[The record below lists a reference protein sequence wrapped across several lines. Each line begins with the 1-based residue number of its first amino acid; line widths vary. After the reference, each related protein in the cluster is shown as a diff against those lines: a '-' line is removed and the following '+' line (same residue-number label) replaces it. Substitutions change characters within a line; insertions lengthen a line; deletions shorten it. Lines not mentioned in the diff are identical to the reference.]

1 MRAVNLIPA
10 DQRRGAGG
18 LAGRSGGVVYVLT
31 GGLLVLVGMGVV
43 YASAV
48 HGVATNEGKLASV
61 TEQVAAVNAQTQ
73 ALQPYV
79 AVAALSQQKLRET
92 AMLAAQRFN
101 WPSAMQQLALA
112 LPADVTFTTFSAT
125 VAGASPATGAAASP
139 VPAAAPGAGAGFA
152 LSGCAS
158 TQAEMAT
165 VLTNLAAVP
174 GVSNVRLINTVK
186 TAAPSKKL
194 AGRAAVNSAVA
205 KGGTCPYVTFSLG
218 LDYSA
223 SYTIPNSKALKPSSG
238 GAQTVSNPTSGTSS
252 IAKAGTTQAA
262 GGKR

>member
-18 LAGRSGGVVYVLT
+18 LAGRSGGVVHVLT
-31 GGLLVLVGMGVV
+31 GGLVVLVGMGVV

-48 HGVATNEGKLASV
+48 HGVASDEGKLASV
-61 TEQVAAVNAQTQ
+61 TAQVAAVNAQTQ

-79 AVAALSQQKLRET
+79 AVATLSQQKLRET
-92 AMLAAQRFN
+92 ATLAAQRFN

-112 LPADVTFTTFSAT
+112 LPADVTFTAFSAT
-125 VAGASPATGAAASP
+125 VAGASPAA
-139 VPAAAPGAGAGFA
+139 AAAPGAVATAAPSTGAGFA

-158 TQAEMAT
+158 TQGEMAT

-186 TAAPSKKL
+186 TAAPSRKL
-194 AGRAAVNSAVA
+194 TGKAAANSAVA
-205 KGGTCPYVTFSLG
+205 TGGSCPYVTYSLA

-223 SYTIPNSKALKPSSG
+223 SYTIPNSKALKTSAG
-238 GAQTVSNPTSGTSS
+238 GAQTVSNSNGTSP